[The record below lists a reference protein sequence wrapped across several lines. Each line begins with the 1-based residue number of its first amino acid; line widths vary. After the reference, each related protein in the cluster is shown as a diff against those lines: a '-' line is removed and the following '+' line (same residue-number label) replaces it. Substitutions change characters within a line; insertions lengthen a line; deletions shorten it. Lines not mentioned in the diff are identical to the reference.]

1 MFGLIGAVTLAPYQ
15 GHFLC
20 IQRVF
25 DFRKYIETSS
35 MIKATILRMVPPIA
49 IAITKDD
56 FVQTLDLT
64 SMHTILCAGA
74 PLQVDVVQALQ
85 TLMGEV
91 RITQGYGSG
100 QQFCLHYSDRS
111 LFID

>member
-20 IQRVF
+20 IQRTF
-25 DFRKYIETSS
+25 DFRKYIEASS
-35 MIKATILRMVPPIA
+35 KIKATILRMVPPIA
-49 IAITKDD
+49 IAIAKDP

-64 SMHTILCAGA
+64 SVHTILCAGA

-85 TLMGEV
+85 KLMREV

-100 QQFCLHYSDRS
+100 Q
-111 LFID
+111 

>member
-35 MIKATILRMVPPIA
+35 MIKATILRMDPPIA

-85 TLMGEV
+85 KLMGGV

-100 QQFCLHYSDRS
+100 Q
-111 LFID
+111 